1 MAPEQKGL
9 AIIFHSGSY
18 DRFHHGMSIA
28 QAAAALGRKV
38 RFFFTFWALEYLRKT
53 GEKTSQSATTPKKD
67 SVYDQI
73 IRENIRK
80 EHLESISELIAQTKA
95 LGCEFYTCTNS
106 MSLLNIARDELIEE
120 VDRPMG
126 LTTFLTETAEDQL
139 LFI

>member
-1 MAPEQKGL
+1 MAPEPKGL
-9 AIIFHSGSY
+9 GIIFHSGSY

-28 QAAAALGRKV
+28 LVAAALGVKV
-38 RFFFTFWALEYLRKT
+38 RFFFTFWALEYFRKD
-53 GEKTSQSATTPKKD
+53 GVKTSQQD

-73 IRENIRK
+73 IRENIQK

-95 LGCEFYTCTNS
+95 LGSEFYACTNS
-106 MSLLNIARDELIEE
+106 MSLLNIARDELIDA

-126 LTTFLTETAEDQL
+126 LTTFLKETADDQL